1 MQDSLTDMTTIH
13 QYTTAA
19 DWITAI
25 DEALRARPDGSAVA
39 LAAKFIAFLEDTD
52 RDALTNARAWNF
64 SGCAHHLA
72 GDFHSGLH
80 AYGRALALVDH
91 VDASADEVGC
101 QALLMINVGEA
112 WCDLGDGPA
121 AHTELSKALAF
132 IQSNPPT
139 AATPQMLGKIY
150 QLLAF
155 AEPDEAERWLL
166 ASAAV
171 LHGKGFEAM
180 LAETLIRILS
190 LQFGREEFHTALVL
204 LQQICSLIEAIDA
217 PRAATLMNQLMHLH
231 QPLVTSSEPPTVYL
245 GQALGVLG
253 KSIRRDDPELTPR
266 ISWAVSWLNAL
277 GHEEQADALR
287 AWADITATTE

>member
-1 MQDSLTDMTTIH
+1 MTTIH

-25 DEALRARPDGSAVA
+25 DAALRARPDGSAVA
-39 LAAKFIAFLEDTD
+39 LAKKFIAFLEVTEH
-52 RDALTNARAWNF
+52 DALTNARAWNLV
-64 SGCAHHLA
+64 GCAHHLA
-72 GDFHSGLH
+72 GDFHNALH

-121 AHTELSKALAF
+121 AHTELSKALSF

-155 AEPDEAERWLL
+155 SEPDAAERWLL

-231 QPLVTSSEPPTVYL
+231 QPLLTSLEPPTEYL
-245 GQALGVLG
+245 SQALRVIGTSL
-253 KSIRRDDPELTPR
+253 RRDDPDLTSR
-266 ISWAVSWLNAL
+266 MKWAVSWLNAL
-277 GHEEQADALR
+277 GQEKQADALR
-287 AWADITATTE
+287 VWADLTATTE